1 MMNAFFLRL
10 FFVFA
15 FATIHSSA
23 FAQLFMPREKVPL
36 GDLIWEGKTYNRSI
50 GEITD
55 GGDIILIGANLRAVG
70 GEGTKTVV
78 SWEKAPWDLKKKMQS
93 ARDKLIEQIKS
104 WPRFNLPQEMLGA
117 IWGKPRVKQ
126 SVIPN
131 ISTVVFDTPEYT
143 ISANFKITGSS
154 LLKAQ
159 MFEVERK
166 GGWTK
171 EKMEA
176 VLESMTG
183 KKWEYDK
190 ATELWVGSYKSHHA
204 KLVEGKTLR
213 IMTAEWS
220 SLVKEPEKKL
230 DSGL

>member
-1 MMNAFFLRL
+1 MLNSFFLRVFL
-10 FFVFA
+10 VFA

-36 GDLIWEGKTYNRSI
+36 GDLIWEGKTYNRST

-55 GGDIILIGANLRAVG
+55 GGDIMLIGANLRAVG
-70 GEGTKTVV
+70 GEGSKTVV
-78 SWEKAPWDLKKKMQS
+78 SWEKAPWDLKKKMQA
-93 ARDKLIEQIKS
+93 ARDKLIERIKS
-104 WPRFNLPQEMLGA
+104 CPRFNLPQEMLGA
-117 IWGKPRVKQ
+117 IWGNPREKQ
-126 SVIPN
+126 SAIPN
-131 ISTVVFDTPEYT
+131 VSTMVFDTPEYS
-143 ISANFKITGSS
+143 ISANFKSARS
-154 LLKAQ
+154 RFLEAQ

-176 VLESMTG
+176 VLESMAG

-190 ATELWVGSYKSHHA
+190 ATELWSGYQGHRA
-204 KLVEGKTLR
+204 KLVDGKTLR
-213 IMTAEWS
+213 IMTREWS